1 MPDRKRVLITGISG
15 QIGGV
20 VREALMADHD
30 VSGLDLRPADG
41 FQTTIADMTDLE
53 AILPAFEGIDTVVDL
68 ANNPAGNLSWHHA
81 YRNNIPAVYNSLEA
95 ARRCGVKRVI
105 FASSNRASENYEL
118 DQPYANICA
127 GDYSGLTPGEFPLVT
142 TDMPVRP
149 SGPYGIAKCLG
160 EAAGRYFSDRH
171 GLSFVA
177 LRFGTVRR
185 DSRPA
190 NERHFA
196 TVLSHRDLGHLVE
209 RCVMAPDTLRSA
221 TYFGVSNNTWKFWD
235 ITNAQNQVGFNPQDN
250 METYREA

>member
-1 MPDRKRVLITGISG
+1 MADRKRVLITGISG

-41 FQTTIADMTDLE
+41 FQTTVADMTDLE

-127 GDYSGLTPGEFPLVT
+127 GDYTGLTPGEFPLVT

-149 SGPYGIAKCLG
+149 QRPLRHRQMPRRGCRPILLRPPRPLLRRPPIRHRPTRQPPRQRAPLRHRPKPPRPRPP
-160 EAAGRYFSDRH
+160 GRALRH
-171 GLSFVA
+171 GPRHPP
-177 LRFGTVRR
+177 LRHLLR
-185 DSRPA
+185 SLQQHL
-190 NERHFA
+190 EI
-196 TVLSHRDLGHLVE
+196 LGHHQ
-209 RCVMAPDTLRSA
+209 RPTP
-221 TYFGVSNNTWKFWD
+221 K
-235 ITNAQNQVGFNPQDN
+235 
-250 METYREA
+250 

>member
-1 MPDRKRVLITGISG
+1 MPDRKRVLITGIAG

-20 VREALMADHD
+20 VRDALIAGHD
-30 VSGLDLRPADG
+30 VSGIDIRPAEG
-41 FQTTIADMTDLE
+41 FDTTVADMTDLE

-81 YRNNIPAVYNSLEA
+81 YRNNIPAVYNCLEA
-95 ARRCGVKRVI
+95 ARRSGVKRVI

-127 GDYSGLTPGEFPLVT
+127 GDYTGLTPGEFPLVT
-142 TDMPVRP
+142 PDMPVRP

-171 GLSFVA
+171 GLSFIA

-209 RCVMAPDTLRSA
+209 RCVAAPDSLRA
-221 TYFGVSNNTWKFWD
+221 AIFFGVSNNTWKFWD
-235 ITNAQNQVGFNPQDN
+235 IANARDLVGFDPQDN
-250 METYREA
+250 MEVYRQA